1 VHANCGLGMGDGK
14 NKGKGL
20 ADATVVKDAAATK
33 TELQRYIFFFER
45 YTN

>member
-1 VHANCGLGMGDGK
+1 MGDGK

-20 ADATVVKDAAATK
+20 ADATVDKDVAATNS
-33 TELQRYIFFFER
+33 EHQRLIFFFGG